1 MARSR
6 KSQENMYKLKA
17 AQRKL
22 AAEISRL
29 MKENTNED
37 YRTEVT
43 PQVLRLIGQHEY
55 HSRDL
60 VKINSLLGSPSLLKD
75 HVAVID
81 RSTGEMVRGGKAAA
95 RHVKRIKSS
104 GYHAPIE
111 SEVVLSNFTTEVEDS
126 FPDDTV
132 YQQFMDVLTQLM
144 NGDTSVGDGGL
155 WESLHP
161 GIFTTSSGKARS
173 SKDVQRSKDY
183 FVQDVN
189 RSNITDIR
197 MAVDRLI
204 AVEGI
209 ESVVRRLQVAGEDI
223 VNALIIAGIGYQE
236 QSGRAVQAVLKVL
249 LPNATKERAM
259 AMGDVSELISD
270 FNGEMQE

>member
-6 KSQENMYKLKA
+6 KSQENLYKLKA

-22 AAEISRL
+22 AAEISKL
-29 MKENTNED
+29 MKEADNED

-43 PQVLRLIGQHEY
+43 PQVLRLIGLHEY

-60 VKINSLLGSPSLLKD
+60 VKINSLLGSPTLLKD

-81 RSTGEMVRGGKAAA
+81 KSTGEMVRGGKAAA
-95 RHVKRIKSS
+95 RHIKRIKSS
-104 GYHAPIE
+104 GYHAPSE
-111 SEVVLSNFTTEVEDS
+111 SEVVLNNFTSEVEDS

-132 YQQFMDVLTQLM
+132 YQQFMEVLTQLM
-144 NGDTSVGDGGL
+144 NGDTGVGDGGL

-161 GIFTTSSGKARS
+161 GMFTSSSGKARS
-173 SKDVQRSKDY
+173 AKDVQRSKEY
-183 FVQDVN
+183 FMQDVN
-189 RSNITDIR
+189 RTSITDIQ

-204 AVEGI
+204 AVEGT
-209 ESVVRRLQVAGEDI
+209 ESVVRRLQAAGEDI

-259 AMGDVSELISD
+259 AMGDISELVSD
-270 FNGEMQE
+270 FNGEIQE